1 MLDAN
6 VRQTQMDSISGNS
19 LLLILIL
26 MSNKISKYYLNKMLF
41 IFLLNFSCDNPSMSD
56 IRAVLS
62 ASRFAVKT
70 IMANNLA
77 SNITV
82 LPERTFKNGS
92 VYELQIDGSSLMDM
106 KENAFEGT
114 TSSLQTLSIHNG
126 KLTSVPRAIGKIS
139 SLKRLSLQSNKIHD
153 IYAYAFFSQSKLSY
167 LNLKDNKLETMAEN
181 AFLGKV

>member
-1 MLDAN
+1 M
-6 VRQTQMDSISGNS
+6 M
-19 LLLILIL
+19 
-26 MSNKISKYYLNKMLF
+26 
-41 IFLLNFSCDNPSMSD
+41 D

-70 IMANNLA
+70 LIAKNLD

-82 LPERTFKNGS
+82 LPEKTFKNGS
-92 VYELQIDGSSLMDM
+92 VFELQIDGSALEDM

-114 TSSLQTLSIHNG
+114 TTSLHTLSLHNG

-139 SLKRLSLQSNKIHD
+139 SLKRLSLQSNKIVD

-167 LNLKDNKLETMAEN
+167 LNLKDNNLETMAEN
-181 AFLGKV
+181 AFLGTFKTVCEANRCKGFIMN

>member
-1 MLDAN
+1 MLDAY
-6 VRQTQMDSISGNS
+6 VHQTPMDSISGKN
-19 LLLILIL
+19 LILVL
-26 MSNKISKYYLNKMLF
+26 ISLNFEVLSK
-41 IFLLNFSCDNPSMSD
+41 LNVIYFFTQFSCDNPSMSD

-62 ASRFAVKT
+62 AFRFAVKT

>member
-1 MLDAN
+1 M
-6 VRQTQMDSISGNS
+6 T
-19 LLLILIL
+19 
-26 MSNKISKYYLNKMLF
+26 
-41 IFLLNFSCDNPSMSD
+41 D

-70 IMANNLA
+70 LIAKGLD
-77 SNITV
+77 SNITI
-82 LPERTFKNGS
+82 LPEKTFKNGS
-92 VYELQIDGSSLMDM
+92 VSELQIDGSSLQDM

-114 TSSLQTLSIHNG
+114 TTRLTTLSLHNG

-139 SLKRLSLQSNKIHD
+139 SLKRLSLQSNRIVD

-181 AFLGKV
+181 AFLGTWLKVCEAQIFFIKIRIVRNKVFKRMHFCIHVSCI